1 MRPLRFHSG
10 ILIAEVLDRAAEH
23 RRSSTG
29 GILLDGGPFDT
40 AQGSYAVAVAELVE
54 VQGSYAVAVAEL
66 VEIQGSYFTLGRNF
80 FQVSWI

>member
-1 MRPLRFHSG
+1 MSAMTGSVSAVEP
-10 ILIAEVLDRAAEH
+10 
-23 RRSSTG
+23 SSFQKVC
-29 GILLDGGPFDT
+29 GPFDT

-54 VQGSYAVAVAEL
+54 VQGSAVAVAEL